1 MLAIVYCLLMVALMQ
16 VPTMGRSFTPGRS
29 ARQWNSVPVRGER
42 SRRDIHEVEHEEMI
56 REHNG
61 SAPNSQKAKIRGA
74 HERLLTDL
82 FKHYNREVMPG
93 TPTEVTMMIQ
103 YNCADYDEATHRL
116 TSTLWESYK
125 WNDERLTW
133 DPSEYE
139 DIRAIHQ
146 EVSQFWIP
154 DITLYNGANH
164 AERDYRPAIIYNSGD
179 VMWIPQV
186 TLKSYCQPTADK
198 AASCSL
204 IFGSWTYAGNVLPLV
219 SFPGNDSFTLDNY
232 LPGCPYK
239 VINPVAG
246 FMKNFYECCP
256 EPYMDFNINFDI
268 NKNELNS
275 TVHTLS

>member
-1 MLAIVYCLLMVALMQ
+1 
-16 VPTMGRSFTPGRS
+16 
-29 ARQWNSVPVRGER
+29 
-42 SRRDIHEVEHEEMI
+42 VEHEEMI
-56 REHNG
+56 KEHNG
-61 SAPNSQKAKIRGA
+61 TAPNSQKAKIRGA
-74 HERLLTDL
+74 QGRLLNDL
-82 FKHYNREVMPG
+82 LKHYNHEVIPG
-93 TPTEVTMMIQ
+93 TPTQVSMKVS

-116 TSTLWESYK
+116 TSTLWEYYE
-125 WNDERLTW
+125 WNDERLMW

-146 EVSQFWIP
+146 EVYQFWIP
-154 DITLYNGANH
+154 DIALYNGANP
-164 AERDYRPAIIYNSGD
+164 AERDYKPAIIYNSGD
-179 VMWIPQV
+179 VIWIPQV

-204 IFGSWTYAGNVLPLV
+204 KFGSWTHDGNVLPLV

-256 EPYMDFNINFDI
+256 
-268 NKNELNS
+268 
-275 TVHTLS
+275 